1 MDLDSVPKLAEETQ
15 QRQTYELLG
24 IDRGTGNSCDSSLP
38 SQRSYPYSSHH
49 PCVHINSSN
58 DWGISEEL
66 RIRELEEIK
75 SRAAQME
82 KTMRWWSDCTANWR
96 EKWSKVRV
104 ERNKAREEGRQLRLQ
119 LETTM
124 KELSVL
130 KKMNQDLAKEKEE
143 LKAEIAQKKKHSF
156 LEVPYLREDGHQF
169 LSLEQEPVKEV
180 VKNNS
185 ICGMKDSCKDVKI
198 TEDTIRDNQ
207 STRFSPKLHNSFTEG
222 SLGRCQEKPRQR
234 MESIAQPLENES
246 ISVSALHLHLDETQ
260 VVLQKERQ
268 MNLFLEVEKLESDLS
283 LWKWKYE
290 ELRQSKMESLKQLK
304 RLQSENASEWGKR
317 EMLDA
322 EKQDLKRE
330 DRRLKAQ
337 VKEIQELVD
346 RKNELVPSN
355 LGSDTEMAQSE
366 LLKKNKEILDLQH
379 AYNKLNKQYQDK
391 VAELM
396 RTNKIV
402 EQHETEVKQLRI
414 RVEDLKRGLNQAED
428 ELDDSLNQIRKLQ
441 RSLDEQT
448 EANNNLQAHLN
459 HLKSR
464 LKSQQKVS
472 SGFGIKQSSL
482 YVARDS
488 TETMS
493 EDEGDQRAS

>member
-180 VKNNS
+180 
-185 ICGMKDSCKDVKI
+185 DVKI

-290 ELRQSKMESLKQLK
+290 ELRQSKMESLKQVWIALQLTLKEHLLQMLFCFSFKLK

-464 LKSQQKVS
+464 
-472 SGFGIKQSSL
+472 
-482 YVARDS
+482 
-488 TETMS
+488 
-493 EDEGDQRAS
+493 

>member
-1 MDLDSVPKLAEETQ
+1 MDLDSVPKLDEETEIFRTQ

-24 IDRGTGNSCDSSLP
+24 IGQGTGISCDSSLP
-38 SQRSYPYSSHH
+38 SERSYPYSSHH

-143 LKAEIAQKKKHSF
+143 LKAEIAQKKKYSF

-169 LSLEQEPVKEV
+169 MSLEQEPVKEV
-180 VKNNS
+180 VKNNI
-185 ICGMKDSCKDVKI
+185 ICGMKDSCKDMKI
-198 TEDTIRDNQ
+198 TEDMIRDNQ
-207 STRFSPKLHNSFTEG
+207 DTRFSLQLHDSLIEG
-222 SLGRCQEKPRQR
+222 SLGRCHEKPRQR

-260 VVLQKERQ
+260 DVLQKERQ

-290 ELRQSKMESLKQLK
+290 EMRQSKMENLKQLE

-317 EMLDA
+317 EIIDA
-322 EKQDLKRE
+322 EKQGLKRE
-330 DRRLKAQ
+330 NRMLKAQ

-346 RKNELVPSN
+346 RKNELAPSN
-355 LGSDTEMAQSE
+355 LASDSEMAQNE

-379 AYNKLNKQYQDK
+379 AHNKLNKQYQDK

-396 RTNKIV
+396 HTNKIV
-402 EQHETEVKQLRI
+402 EQHEAEVKQLRI

-448 EANNNLQAHLN
+448 EANNNLQVHLN

-464 LKSQQKVS
+464 YEY
-472 SGFGIKQSSL
+472 SL
-482 YVARDS
+482 DLPL
-488 TETMS
+488 
-493 EDEGDQRAS
+493 